1 MSSFGPLLRPTTA
14 LLLTKLTSLLL
25 LLDCSSFFSVALVK
39 QTAGFRSSTTDPR
52 TNPVSR
58 VTLSAE
64 GGPPQYQKLGGVLRR
79 SECMGKGSYLLS
91 IDVSDEEGVAVGET
105 SKWEAYEPGHVL
117 AMEIQPPAS
126 FDNSEDE
133 TGSPSSMTTM
143 SEKTQKDL
151 EANGGWLRGPYTVS
165 RGHGSSI
172 NQDGFQVLVKE
183 VGYKSHVFAVSEPET
198 PVRFGGRFKVPIV
211 EGILAA
217 AESTDEEDKNSK
229 HEEDPTRRVVMIASG
244 VGVGPCVGAI
254 EDLMKSDSSAS
265 SKIAYIDL
273 IASFRTSDEIAM
285 GVDLDKLVE
294 EPTSMGFRWLPVITE
309 ETGRLS
315 SNGPEVLREM
325 YLKPASSDATAS
337 PIRNTHYH
345 IIGNGQLVNEWTAG
359 LKMAGVPSSRVT
371 TEAYFN
377 HAAKPDPAAVETISE
392 AVVGLDSTISKEVT
406 TGKVSQ
412 TAASA

>member
-1 MSSFGPLLRPTTA
+1 M
-14 LLLTKLTSLLL
+14 
-25 LLDCSSFFSVALVK
+25 
-39 QTAGFRSSTTDPR
+39 
-52 TNPVSR
+52 
-58 VTLSAE
+58 
-64 GGPPQYQKLGGVLRR
+64 
-79 SECMGKGSYLLS
+79 
-91 IDVSDEEGVAVGET
+91 
-105 SKWEAYEPGHVL
+105 
-117 AMEIQPPAS
+117 
-126 FDNSEDE
+126 
-133 TGSPSSMTTM
+133 
-143 SEKTQKDL
+143 
-151 EANGGWLRGPYTVS
+151 
-165 RGHGSSI
+165 
-172 NQDGFQVLVKE
+172 
-183 VGYKSHVFAVSEPET
+183 
-198 PVRFGGRFKVPIV
+198 